1 MPTTQAASKAEVDRE
16 SKGECL
22 KIKSKKGAGDVYLSD
37 RCFLVRHEILG
48 SITVQV
54 MDYACSIPFT
64 KMCIIKL
71 WVSDKRAYAK

>member
-1 MPTTQAASKAEVDRE
+1 MFIFLNLHMPTTQAASKAEVDRE

-48 SITVQV
+48 SITVQ
-54 MDYACSIPFT
+54 
-64 KMCIIKL
+64 
-71 WVSDKRAYAK
+71 SDGLCMLYTLYKNVHY